1 MKNTLG
7 GINSRPGDTEESISD
22 LKARIMKSSIRTA
35 KRKTNLKNNVSLMG
49 LWDNIKYINIYIIGV
64 WRGENKENGVE
75 NTFDEI
81 MTETS
86 WNRRRK
92 QLFRYR
98 KHRQFQTR
106 WTQTDPHQDI
116 SSKGNKCK
124 KRGEGGTWLNLK
136 ALHSKRN
143 HQQNEKT
150 TYWK

>member
-64 WRGENKENGVE
+64 RRGENKENGVE

-86 WNRRRK
+86 
-92 QLFRYR
+92 
-98 KHRQFQTR
+98 
-106 WTQTDPHQDI
+106 
-116 SSKGNKCK
+116 
-124 KRGEGGTWLNLK
+124 
-136 ALHSKRN
+136 
-143 HQQNEKT
+143 
-150 TYWK
+150 